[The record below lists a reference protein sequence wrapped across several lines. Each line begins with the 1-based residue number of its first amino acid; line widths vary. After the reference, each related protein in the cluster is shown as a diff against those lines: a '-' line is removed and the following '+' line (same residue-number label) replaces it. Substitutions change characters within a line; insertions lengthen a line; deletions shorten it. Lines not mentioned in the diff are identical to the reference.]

1 MAVDGLSPQIEGR
14 VGRAVRGCRFLLVG
28 HGFFTADLLA
38 VFFVNA
44 MKPLVEERAAVAAR
58 GELLAVVVRTRSDV
72 PSWTAEV
79 QQLLRSD

>member
-1 MAVDGLSPQIEGR
+1 M
-14 VGRAVRGCRFLLVG
+14 LVG

-58 GELLAVVVRTRSDV
+58 GELLVVVVGTRSDV

-79 QQLLRSD
+79 QQLLRSDCVRGVNLGVQG

>member
-14 VGRAVRGCRFLLVG
+14 VGRAVRGRGFLLVG
-28 HGFFTADLLA
+28 HVFFTAELLA

>member
-1 MAVDGLSPQIEGR
+1 
-14 VGRAVRGCRFLLVG
+14 
-28 HGFFTADLLA
+28 
-38 VFFVNA
+38 

-79 QQLLRSD
+79 QQMLRSD

>member
-1 MAVDGLSPQIEGR
+1 MPVDGLSPQIEGR
-14 VGRAVRGCRFLLVG
+14 VGRAVGGRGFLLVG
-28 HGFFTADLLA
+28 HGFLTADLLA
-38 VFFVNA
+38 VFVNA

-72 PSWTAEV
+72 PSSTAEV